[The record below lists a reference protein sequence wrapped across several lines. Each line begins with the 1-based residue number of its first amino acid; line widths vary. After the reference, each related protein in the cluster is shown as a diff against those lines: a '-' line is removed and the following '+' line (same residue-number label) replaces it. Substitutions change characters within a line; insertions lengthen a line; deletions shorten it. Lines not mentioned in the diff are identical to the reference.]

1 MAAGEAFDENIQLF
15 EDQPIKLCGMA
26 ILRSGFFL
34 WLMWLER

>member
-15 EDQPIKLCGMA
+15 EDQPIKTVWDGNIEEC
-26 ILRSGFFL
+26 FFL